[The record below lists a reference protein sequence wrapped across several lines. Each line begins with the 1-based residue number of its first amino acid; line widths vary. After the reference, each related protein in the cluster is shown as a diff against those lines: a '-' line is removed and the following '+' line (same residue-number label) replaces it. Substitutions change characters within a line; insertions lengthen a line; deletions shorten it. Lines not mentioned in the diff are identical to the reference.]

1 MSKIGIP
8 RTLAYFI
15 YYPLWK
21 TFLEEL
27 GEEVIVSPPTSR
39 EILDQGVNDA
49 VNDAC
54 IPIKVYHGHAA
65 WLRDKVDYIFSPR
78 LVSVRLFGDFGTE
91 TFCPK
96 FLGLPDMVRLTVDK
110 LPPLIDTRVGI
121 KKDPKEIFSIA
132 ADIGRVLGKT
142 EAESKHAC
150 RKALEVH
157 KKYQKLLT
165 SRILP
170 PDAIGQLF
178 PDEPAPNNKTGKGS
192 GLRQKAAQAVQ
203 HLTDE
208 TTSLNIAV
216 VGYPY
221 ALYDDYI
228 NGGILGHLSK
238 EKVRVFTQDML
249 SDKVLNRQA
258 KHLPKSTFWYFSNR
272 AVYGGLHFMKQK
284 QIDGIIHITAFAC
297 GPDSIVDRLL
307 EIEARRHNSKPYLSI
322 TIDEHTGEAG
332 IRTRVEAFIDML
344 NYRRD
349 KI

>member
-8 RTLAYFI
+8 RTLAYFL

-21 TFLEEL
+21 TFLDEL

-39 EILDQGVNDA
+39 EILDQGVKDA

-65 WLRDKVDYIFSPR
+65 WLRDKVDFIFSPR

-121 KKDPKEIFSIA
+121 KKDPKEIFNIA
-132 ADIGRVLGKT
+132 ADIGDVLGKS
-142 EAESKHAC
+142 AADCKKAC
-150 RKALEVH
+150 RKGLEVH
-157 KKYQKLLT
+157 KKYQKLL
-165 SRILP
+165 SSGVLP
-170 PDAIGQLF
+170 PDAIAQLF
-178 PDEPAPNNKTGKGS
+178 PNEPETNNKVRREEHQ
-192 GLRQKAAQAVQ
+192 RQRLVRKPNREEAG
-203 HLTDE
+203 
-208 TTSLNIAV
+208 LNIAV

-221 ALYDDYI
+221 AIYDDYI
-228 NGGILGHLSK
+228 NGGILGLLSK
-238 EKVRVFTQDML
+238 ENVQVFTQDML

-258 KHLPKSTFWYFSNR
+258 KHLLKSTFWYFSNR
-272 AVYGGLHFMKQK
+272 AVYGGLHYMKQK
-284 QIDGIIHITAFAC
+284 RIDGIIHVTAFAC
-297 GPDSIVDRLL
+297 GPDSVVDRLL
-307 EIEARRHNSKPYLSI
+307 EIEAHRHSSKPYLSI

>member
-1 MSKIGIP
+1 VAKIGIP

-27 GEEVIVSPPTSR
+27 GQEIVLSPPTSR
-39 EILDQGVNDA
+39 DILDQGVKDA

-65 WLRDKVDYIFSPR
+65 WLADKVDYIFSPR

-110 LPPLIDTRVGI
+110 LPPLLDTRVGI
-121 KKDPKEIFSIA
+121 KKDPKEIFNIA
-132 ADIGRVLGKT
+132 AEIGEQLGKS
-142 EAESKHAC
+142 AADSKRAC
-150 RKALEVH
+150 KRALEVH
-157 KKYQKLLT
+157 QKYKKMLT
-165 SRILP
+165 KGVLP
-170 PDAIGQLF
+170 PDALAQMF
-178 PDEPAPNNKTGKGS
+178 PGEQEQSRKGAS
-192 GLRQKAAQAVQ
+192 QSKKAALAAQQLA
-203 HLTDE
+203 DE
-208 TTSLNIAV
+208 GPGLNIAV

-221 ALYDDYI
+221 AIYDDYI
-228 NGGILGHLSK
+228 NGGILGLLSK
-238 EKVRVFTQDML
+238 ERVRVFTQDML

-258 KHLPKSTFWYFSNR
+258 RNLPKSTFWYFSNR
-272 AVYGGLHFMKQK
+272 AVYGGLHYMKQK
-284 QIDGIIHITAFAC
+284 RVDGIIHITAFAC
-297 GPDSIVDRLL
+297 GPDSVVDRLL
-307 EIEARRHNSKPYLSI
+307 EIEAHRHSSKPYLSI

-349 KI
+349 KK

>member
-1 MSKIGIP
+1 VSKIGVP

-27 GEEVIVSPPTSR
+27 GQEVIVSPPTSR
-39 EILDQGVNDA
+39 EILDQGVKDA

-110 LPPLIDTRVGI
+110 LPPLIDTRIGI
-121 KKDPKEIFSIA
+121 KKDPREIFNIA
-132 ADIGRVLGKT
+132 AEMGGILGKT
-142 EAESKHAC
+142 EADSNRAC
-150 RKALEVH
+150 RKALAVH
-157 KKYQKLLT
+157 KKYQKLLAQQV
-165 SRILP
+165 LP
-170 PDAIGQLF
+170 PDAIAQLF
-178 PDEPAPNNKTGKGS
+178 PDEPETNNKTRKGVVHRHQDA
-192 GLRQKAAQAVQ
+192 LTAQQLA
-203 HLTDE
+203 DE
-208 TTSLNIAV
+208 EPGLNIAV

-221 ALYDDYI
+221 AIYDDYI
-228 NGGILGHLSK
+228 NGGILGLLSK
-238 EKVRVFTQDML
+238 EKVQVYTQDML

-258 KHLPKSTFWYFSNR
+258 RHLPKSTFWYFSNR

-284 QIDGIIHITAFAC
+284 RIDGIIHVTAFAC
-297 GPDSIVDRLL
+297 GPDSVVDRLL
-307 EIEARRHNSKPYLSI
+307 EIEAHRHNSKPYLSI

-344 NYRRD
+344 NYRRN
-349 KI
+349 KK